1 MPEFIDLT
9 GQRFGR
15 LLVLARDKSTNTRHS
30 TFRCL
35 CDCGSECVIRAGN
48 LHSGMSRSCGCRRGN
63 SHPNRPSVETLRR
76 GYLKEGRT
84 QIELAAMHGCTR
96 TTIQNWLKQGRI
108 RSRKP
113 RTTAK
118 GIAG

>member
-1 MPEFIDLT
+1 MPKFIDLT

-63 SHPNRPSVETLRR
+63 PHPNRPSVEVLRR
-76 GYLKEGRT
+76 EYVKNGRT
-84 QIELAAMHGCTR
+84 QIEIAVMYGCTR
-96 TTIQNWLKQGRI
+96 TTIQNWFKQGRI

-113 RTTAK
+113 GPTAK